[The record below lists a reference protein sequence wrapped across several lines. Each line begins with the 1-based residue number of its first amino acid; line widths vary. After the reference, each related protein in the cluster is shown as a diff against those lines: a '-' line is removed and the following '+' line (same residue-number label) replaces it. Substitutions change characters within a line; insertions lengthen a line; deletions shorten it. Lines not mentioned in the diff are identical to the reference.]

1 MTDAPPPF
9 RARTIFVQIK
19 CAPGEA
25 YDVAARLADTVQPTP
40 EVWST
45 SGAFDL
51 LAKFAIGDE
60 RDPGRFVTQQ
70 VQRIAGVRDTYTII
84 GFNAFTPDEDPG

>member
-25 YDVAARLADTVQPTP
+25 YDVAARLADTVEPTP

-51 LAKFAIGDE
+51 LAKFPLGE
-60 RDPGRFVTQQ
+60 GRDPGRFVTEA
-70 VQRIAGVRDTYTII
+70 VQRLPGVRDTYTII
-84 GFNAFTPDEDPG
+84 GFNAFTPDRDPG

>member
-1 MTDAPPPF
+1 MTDAPPF
-9 RARTIFVQIK
+9 RPRILFVQIK

-25 YDVAARLADTVQPTP
+25 YAVAARLADTVEPTP

-51 LAKFAIGDE
+51 LAKFAIGED
-60 RDPGRFVTQQ
+60 RDPGLFVTQS
-70 VQRIAGVRDTYTII
+70 VQRLQGVRDTYTII
-84 GFNAFTPDEDPG
+84 GFNAFTPERDPG

>member
-1 MTDAPPPF
+1 MTDGRPF

-25 YDVAARLADTVQPTP
+25 YAVAGRLADTLEPAP

-51 LAKFAIGDE
+51 LAKFALGDE
-60 RDPGRFVTQQ
+60 RDPGLFVTSQ
-70 VQRIAGVRDTYTII
+70 VQRIPGVRDTYTLI
-84 GFNAFTPDEDPG
+84 GFNAFTPERDPG

>member
-1 MTDAPPPF
+1 MTAAPSF
-9 RARTIFVQIK
+9 RPRILFVQIK

-25 YDVAARLADTVQPTP
+25 YAVAARLADAVEPTP

-51 LAKFAIGDE
+51 MAKFAIGEE
-60 RDPGRFVTQQ
+60 RDPGLFVTQA
-70 VQRIAGVRDTYTII
+70 VQRLPGVRDTYTII
-84 GFNAFTPDEDPG
+84 GFDAFTPERDPG